1 MQNWSYVWTILE
13 QLREYLRCR
22 GRREVLT
29 GCTENS
35 AKGTEEEG
43 PEPVPQLVRLAYKE
57 VEGGD
62 DERPTEEGTSEQQ
75 R

>member
-13 QLREYLRCR
+13 QLREYNCK
-22 GRREVLT
+22 GGGV
-29 GCTENS
+29 CADACAENS

-57 VEGGD
+57 VEGGE
-62 DERPTEEGTSEQQ
+62 DERPTEEEGTSQEQ